1 MARQASKFMVG
12 LFTIIGVG
20 LGVVAIIWIGVTK
33 YFEKGNLYVTYMDE
47 SVQGL
52 QRDSSVKFRGVDVG
66 RVESIRVAPNGK
78 LIAVVMKIN
87 LRENMKQVVSQL
99 KAAGITGVMFVELDL
114 KKPDEPDRSPQID
127 FPSEYPII
135 ASRPSEIQMILSG
148 VSDVV
153 VKIGQI
159 NTKGIS
165 DQLISTSLEIE
176 KFFKSKQIQSILTKL
191 DATAGNLEVM
201 VKRMDKIIA
210 AGKIDEIL
218 GETKKTIVGANAM
231 ITYLKDE
238 LQAMKLPQTLSKT
251 RSIAQELQYTT
262 ENLRRASETLDK
274 FMERLYDR
282 PSDLLFGKPPVR
294 RFNE

>member
-1 MARQASKFMVG
+1 
-12 LFTIIGVG
+12 
-20 LGVVAIIWIGVTK
+20 VVAIIWIGVTK
-33 YFEKGNLYVTYMDE
+33 YFEKGNLYVTYIDE

-87 LRENMKQVVSQL
+87 LRENMNQIVSQL

-114 KKPDEPDRSPQID
+114 RKPGELDLSPKID

-135 ASRPSEIQMILSG
+135 VSRPSEIQRILSG
-148 VSDVV
+148 VNDVV
-153 VKIGQI
+153 EKFGQI

-165 DQLISTSLEIE
+165 DQLIATTQEIE

-201 VKRMDKIIA
+201 VKRIDKIIA
-210 AGKIDEIL
+210 SGKIDEIL
-218 GETKKTIVGANAM
+218 GETKKTMAGANAM
-231 ITYLKDE
+231 ITYLQDDLK
-238 LQAMKLPQTLSKT
+238 AMKLPQTLSKT

-274 FMERLYDR
+274 FLERIYDR
-282 PSDLLFGKPPVR
+282 PSDILFGKPPAR

>member
-1 MARQASKFMVG
+1 MVG

>member
-1 MARQASKFMVG
+1 MVG

-33 YFEKGNLYVTYMDE
+33 YFEKGNLYVTYIDE

-87 LRENMKQVVSQL
+87 LRENMNQIVSQL
-99 KAAGITGVMFVELDL
+99 KAAGITGVMFVELDIKRPGEL
-114 KKPDEPDRSPQID
+114 DLSPQID

-135 ASRPSEIQMILSG
+135 VSRPSEIQRILSG
-148 VSDVV
+148 VNDVV
-153 VKIGQI
+153 EKFGQI

-165 DQLISTSLEIE
+165 DQLIATTLEIE
-176 KFFKSKQIQSILTKL
+176 KFFKSKQIQAILTKL

-210 AGKIDEIL
+210 SGKIDEIL
-218 GETKKTIVGANAM
+218 GEAKKTMAGANAM
-231 ITYLKDE
+231 ITYMQDD

>member
-33 YFEKGNLYVTYMDE
+33 YFEKGNLYVTYIDE

-87 LRENMKQVVSQL
+87 LRENMNQIVSQL
-99 KAAGITGVMFVELDL
+99 KAAGITGVMFVELDIKRPGEL
-114 KKPDEPDRSPQID
+114 DLSPQID

-135 ASRPSEIQMILSG
+135 VSRPSEIQRILSG
-148 VSDVV
+148 VNDVV
-153 VKIGQI
+153 EKFGQI

-165 DQLISTSLEIE
+165 DQLIATTLEIE
-176 KFFKSKQIQSILTKL
+176 KFFKSKQIQAILTKL

-210 AGKIDEIL
+210 SGKIDEIL
-218 GETKKTIVGANAM
+218 GEAKKTMAGANAM
-231 ITYLKDE
+231 ITYMQDD